1 VTVVSAADIGAWQVI
16 AGRHFVPL
24 HCTTPGPTFT
34 ATISPVLLAPDVS
47 VCRIGSGPVRVE
59 RTDRLAQGNDGD
71 DVLLSLQL
79 SSSGTVSQHGRT
91 ARIVPGAAAL
101 YETNRPYVLDQP
113 QPGQDLIVLKIGRE
127 RLGVR
132 DRLVADV
139 CGRTLDRH
147 VPGMSAFAGYLR
159 GMLAEDTAF
168 EAGTGQDL
176 ALATAD
182 LLAMVLRSVAGI
194 GHAGWDSDEALLAAV
209 KSYVR
214 EHLADPGLSVEELA
228 RAHHVSVRKIHA
240 LFAANGQTPA
250 AFVRTRRLR
259 RAAALLPRRAAAG
272 QTVAT
277 VGADCGFPDPAT
289 FNRAFTREYGCPPT
303 KWDPEPKQ

>member
-1 VTVVSAADIGAWQVI
+1 MDCLHVMFRIAGLSLTFSAHCRTFPAGTVKIFSASPAAFEDRPQGRPEPRRNSVTVVSAADIGAWQVI

-113 QPGQDLIVLKIGRE
+113 QPGQDLIVLRIGRE

-132 DRLVADV
+132 DRLIADV
-139 CGRTLDRH
+139 CGRTLDRQ

-159 GMLAEDTAF
+159 GM
-168 EAGTGQDL
+168 
-176 ALATAD
+176 
-182 LLAMVLRSVAGI
+182 
-194 GHAGWDSDEALLAAV
+194 
-209 KSYVR
+209 
-214 EHLADPGLSVEELA
+214 
-228 RAHHVSVRKIHA
+228 
-240 LFAANGQTPA
+240 
-250 AFVRTRRLR
+250 
-259 RAAALLPRRAAAG
+259 
-272 QTVAT
+272 
-277 VGADCGFPDPAT
+277 
-289 FNRAFTREYGCPPT
+289 
-303 KWDPEPKQ
+303 